1 MICNDRTSRL
11 TLTPFQ
17 QHREESHMSTP
28 TVTEIRRPRPL
39 EPQTW

>member
-1 MICNDRTSRL
+1 MIWNDRTSRL

-17 QHREESHMSTP
+17 QHREERHMSTP
-28 TVTEIRRPRPL
+28 TVIEIPRPRPF